1 VIADHLSAEEVEDI
15 KEMFKTMDTDNDGIV
30 SYEELKTGIAKFGSH
45 LAESEVQMLIE
56 AVSISKN
63 PSVRI
68 ETSKII
74 FLYFLGRIFRSSTNQ
89 MLIEML

>member
-1 VIADHLSAEEVEDI
+1 
-15 KEMFKTMDTDNDGIV
+15 MDTDNDGIV

-63 PSVRI
+63 PSPVRI
-68 ETSKII
+68 DQISVFPWKNLQVVNKPNVNRNGDGI
-74 FLYFLGRIFRSSTNQ
+74 RN
-89 MLIEML
+89 M